1 MPSQTYQIQQ
11 QTIELALD
19 ERVFAPSAHGL
30 YYANNIR
37 VAAGEQ
43 VIDIGCGSG
52 ILAVYA
58 ARQGASVLATDISA
72 AATELTAANALR
84 NGVEVDTATGGFF
97 AGSDATFDVI
107 LANLPQEI
115 VMPDSART
123 LGERISEI
131 DGGLRGNDL
140 LLQLLEQAPAHMH
153 KQSRLYLPL
162 HTLSDYHH
170 SLKSALQNFNVT
182 LIAIGDLPAKS
193 FVTDQLGFYLELAEA
208 GVIRLFKHNE
218 QWYTNIYVIELTLK
232 STE

>member
-1 MPSQTYQIQQ
+1 MQTQTYQIQQ

-30 YYANNIR
+30 YYANQIPI
-37 VAAGEQ
+37 AAGER

-52 ILAVYA
+52 IFAVYA

-72 AATELTAANALR
+72 DAAELTAANALR
-84 NGVEVDTATGGFF
+84 NGVQVDTATGGFF
-97 AGSDATFDVI
+97 AGSEATYDVI

-115 VMPDSART
+115 VMPDSAVL

-153 KQSRLYLPL
+153 ETSRMYLPL

-170 SLKSALQNFNVT
+170 SLRVAMQDFNVR
-182 LIAIGDLPAKS
+182 LVAIGDLPAKS
-193 FVTDQLGFYLELAEA
+193 FVTDHLGFYLELAEA
-208 GVIRLFKHNE
+208 GAIRLFKHQG